1 MCILVSTFNGKC
13 TLVCRF
19 NRHAGQLEVHVCL
32 IKVPLC
38 RGVHSG
44 LANCVTISAI
54 QKQPQ
59 IVVDGVNA

>member
-1 MCILVSTFNGKC
+1 MGIHIQREVYISRICQI
-13 TLVCRF
+13 

-38 RGVHSG
+38 RGAHTG
-44 LANCVTISAI
+44 LANSVTISAL